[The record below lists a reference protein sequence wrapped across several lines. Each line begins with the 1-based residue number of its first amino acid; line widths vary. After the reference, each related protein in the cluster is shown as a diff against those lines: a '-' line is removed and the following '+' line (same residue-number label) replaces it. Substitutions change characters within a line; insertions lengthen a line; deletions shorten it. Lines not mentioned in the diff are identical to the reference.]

1 MRSQKAGRSSGDRLV
16 VMLPSVT
23 TSSSTTSA
31 PALRRS
37 VRTLGHEVSRRPRA
51 RSASTRF
58 HGPWQMEATGL
69 PESTKS
75 RTKLTAVGFMRSWSG
90 LTVPPGSNSASYSS
104 TDAAPTNRSTPK
116 VPASSRSWSRAAI
129 SPSWIDS
136 TSVRAPASSRAWRG
150 CSSSTRST
158 PSAARIATRRPFN
171 SPAMSAPRHR
181 RVQDDLGPALVALVE
196 VLVGLRCPVEGQLV
210 AHDERGLGLARGDE
224 VAQLPVVL
232 LDRGLAAA
240 DVLALEPE
248 HAVVEGE
255 LALLRQ
261 LVAGAGVL
269 GYEDADV
276 ADLPGEA
283 HRGDQPVHRQVGL
296 LVPVGAVGPG
306 TPRPPRPRPPPPP
319 PLPRGRRCPPPAPSS
334 RRGRPAPDR
343 PSSRRWRSPRSTRPA
358 AAGRGAGPPPS
369 PCSPRGWSPRARP
382 SAPPGRSRR

>member
-1 MRSQKAGRSSGDRLV
+1 MRSQNAGRSSGDRLV

-37 VRTLGHEVSRRPRA
+37 VRMLGNEVSRRPRA
-51 RSASTRF
+51 TSASTKF
-58 HGPWQMEATGL
+58 HGPWQIEATGL
-69 PESTKS
+69 PDSTKF

-90 LTVPPGSNSASYSS
+90 LTVPPGRSSASYSS
-104 TDAAPTNRSTPK
+104 TEAAPTNRSTPK
-116 VPASSRSWSRAAI
+116 VPASSRSLFRAAI

-136 TSVRAPASSRAWRG
+136 TSVRAPASSRALRG

-158 PSAARIATRRPFN
+158 PSAARIATRRPFS

-210 AHDERGLGLARGDE
+210 AHDERRFGLARGDE

-232 LDRGLAAA
+232 LDRCLAAA

-261 LVAGAGVL
+261 LVAAPWVL

-296 LVPVGAVGPG
+296 LVAGGPMGMVADALAAVVRAQPHRLVENGLHRIDLRVVDGDRADRLGQPQPVGVPVDDHH
-306 TPRPPRPRPPPPP
+306 
-319 PLPRGRRCPPPAPSS
+319 L
-334 RRGRPAPDR
+334 
-343 PSSRRWRSPRSTRPA
+343 
-358 AAGRGAGPPPS
+358 AGPPD
-369 PCSPRGWSPRARP
+369 G
-382 SAPPGRSRR
+382 G